1 MTIRQN
7 GAVPRQF
14 RTLFN
19 LGSIGGLTDGQ
30 LLERFATG
38 QGEAPELA
46 FAALVERHGPLVL
59 RVCRAVL
66 RHEHDAQDAFQST
79 FLVLA
84 RKARSLWVRDSLG
97 PWLYQVAYRAAC
109 CARAARI
116 RRRVHEQR
124 AAEMASVEVDAEG
137 DSADFGRALH
147 EEIERLP
154 ERYRS
159 PMVLCDL
166 EGCTHEL
173 AARHLGCPVGTVK
186 SRLTR
191 GRERLRSRLVRR
203 GLAPSAGSIGAM
215 LSAETARAAMPT
227 AMADVTV
234 QAANRLAAGQ
244 VAGAAPTSVAALV
257 EVVLATML
265 MNRITRIAWTG
276 MWMLAVAIGAG
287 VLAQQQPDARERRV
301 EGKQFEGAR
310 PVERPRAE
318 GHSSRE
324 QGPLAQPSAT
334 LAGHKKSVWTVAFSP
349 DGKTL
354 ASGSGGTLG
363 IPGELKLWDAAT
375 GRVLAGIEES
385 RSIRWVA
392 FSPDGKTIATAEHDN
407 TAKLRDAASGAILR
421 TFAGHGSC
429 LDTAVFSPN
438 GNILA
443 TSSWDKTIKL
453 WDVATAQEVK
463 TLQGHDDEVY
473 NVAFSPDGR
482 TVVSACKDGTAK
494 LWDVGTGQARLTL
507 LGHTDVAHS
516 VAFSP
521 DGKTVATASW
531 DRTVKLWDAAT
542 GENLTTL
549 RGHTAQV
556 LAVAFSPTGH
566 ALAAVSGRWG
576 DFDYTPGPGEIKIW
590 DAVTHVE
597 LASRPAHADRIF
609 SVGFS
614 PDGRTLATASWDR
627 TVKLW
632 DVSKLIKK

>member
-1 MTIRQN
+1 MTISQK

-30 LLERFATG
+30 LLERFSTG
-38 QGEAPELA
+38 RGEAPELA

-59 RVCRAVL
+59 RVCRSVL
-66 RHEHDAQDAFQST
+66 RDEHDSMDAFQTT
-79 FLVLA
+79 FLVLV

-97 PWLYQVAYRAAC
+97 PWLHQVAYRAAC

-116 RRRVHEQR
+116 RRRVHEER
-124 AAEMASVEVDAEG
+124 AAGMASVEVDADGNPE
-137 DSADFGRALH
+137 DFDTALH

-154 ERYRS
+154 ERYRF
-159 PMVLCDL
+159 PVVLCDL
-166 EGCTHEL
+166 EGFTHEL

-186 SRLTR
+186 SRLAR
-191 GRERLRSRLVRR
+191 GRERLRSSLVRR
-203 GLAPSAGSIGAM
+203 GLAPSAGVMGAM
-215 LSAETARAAMPT
+215 LSAERARAMVP
-227 AMADVTV
+227 MALAEATV
-234 QAANRLAAGQ
+234 QAVKRF
-244 VAGAAPTSVAALV
+244 VAGRVAEATPASVATLV
-257 EVVLATML
+257 EMVLTTML
-265 MNRITRIAWTG
+265 MKNMGRMALAG
-276 MWMLAVAIGAG
+276 LLMLAVAISTG
-287 VLAQQQPDARERRV
+287 VIAQQQPDAQERRV

-310 PVERPRAE
+310 RVERPRAE

-324 QGPLAQPSAT
+324 QGLLAQPSVT
-334 LAGHKKSVWTVAFSP
+334 LAGHKRSVWTVAFSP

-363 IPGELKLWDAAT
+363 TPGELKLWDAAM

-392 FSPDGKTIATAEHDN
+392 FAPDGKTIATAEHDN

-429 LDTAVFSPN
+429 LDSAVFSPN

-453 WDVATAQEVK
+453 WDVATAHELK
-463 TLQGHDDEVY
+463 TLEGHEDEVY

-482 TVVSACKDGTAK
+482 TVASACKDGTAK
-494 LWDVGTGQARLTL
+494 LWDVGTGQALLTL
-507 LGHTDVAHS
+507 RGHTDVAHS

-531 DRTVKLWDAAT
+531 DRTAKLWDAAT
-542 GENLTTL
+542 GENLATL
-549 RGHTAQV
+549 RGHTSQV

-566 ALAAVSGRWG
+566 ALATVSGRWG

-609 SVGFS
+609 SVSFS
-614 PDGRTLATASWDR
+614 LDGRMLATASWDR

-632 DVSKLIKK
+632 EVSKTSK

>member
-1 MTIRQN
+1 M
-7 GAVPRQF
+7 
-14 RTLFN
+14 
-19 LGSIGGLTDGQ
+19 
-30 LLERFATG
+30 
-38 QGEAPELA
+38 
-46 FAALVERHGPLVL
+46 
-59 RVCRAVL
+59 
-66 RHEHDAQDAFQST
+66 
-79 FLVLA
+79 
-84 RKARSLWVRDSLG
+84 
-97 PWLYQVAYRAAC
+97 
-109 CARAARI
+109 
-116 RRRVHEQR
+116 
-124 AAEMASVEVDAEG
+124 
-137 DSADFGRALH
+137 
-147 EEIERLP
+147 
-154 ERYRS
+154 
-159 PMVLCDL
+159 
-166 EGCTHEL
+166 
-173 AARHLGCPVGTVK
+173 
-186 SRLTR
+186 
-191 GRERLRSRLVRR
+191 
-203 GLAPSAGSIGAM
+203 
-215 LSAETARAAMPT
+215 
-227 AMADVTV
+227 AMAEVTV
-234 QAANRLAAGQ
+234 QAARRFVAGQ
-244 VAGAAPTSVAALV
+244 VAEATPASVAALV
-257 EVVLATML
+257 EMVLTTML
-265 MNRITRIAWTG
+265 MKSMTRMALAG
-276 MWMLAVAIGAG
+276 LLMLAVAVGAG

-310 PVERPRAE
+310 RVERPRSE

-363 IPGELKLWDAAT
+363 SPGELKLLDAAT

-507 LGHTDVAHS
+507 RGHTDVAHS